1 MRLSRLLSK
10 RTRWRSRSTYAEHF
24 VIRRAMTNYMSDIT
38 IRREDAALWSIWYH
52 SRVARRPEF
61 LRRLIEVE
69 DGAVILH
76 PAFRD
81 STRFFSF
88 FSISPSTWATVQLWT
103 EIPIEL
109 ESRAAMTRRAL
120 TGNKKNWRRRNGD
133 RNIEIEQSLFTGIL
147 RYNYAKHQFS
157 RGIVTVVCERQC
169 YIPRL
174 LAGKR
179 ERECVV
185 RNKC

>member
-1 MRLSRLLSK
+1 MRLSLSK

-61 LRRLIEVE
+61 PRRLIEVE

-120 TGNKKNWRRRNGD
+120 TGNKKIDGEKTVKEILKLNSGSLAFFVIIMRSISSLEGSSPLFVNGSAIFRD
-133 RNIEIEQSLFTGIL
+133 YWQEG
-147 RYNYAKHQFS
+147 AKEKVS
-157 RGIVTVVCERQC
+157 
-169 YIPRL
+169 
-174 LAGKR
+174 
-179 ERECVV
+179 
-185 RNKC
+185 